1 MEYVRTG
8 IEDLDGFFAGKG
20 YPKGNTILALGG
32 PGSGKSIFAMQYI
45 YNGARLYNEPGIYV
59 TLEESPEKLEKNIA
73 AFGWDLKKLIE
84 DGLLLMI
91 DATTPRVE
99 STDEEVLRY
108 GLSVENLI
116 KNIEANVKAIKAKR
130 LVIDSLSVM
139 GFYGKDEFEVRTE
152 MIKLSV
158 SLSNLGVTSLVI
170 SEARTND
177 IGLREFPLETFMF
190 DGVIWLMLDTA
201 TQDRLIA
208 IRKMRGTKHVLGTFK
223 FVIGDSGIRIKA

>member
-8 IEDLDGFFAGKG
+8 IEDLDNFFANKG
-20 YPKGNTILALGG
+20 YPRGNTILALGG
-32 PGSGKSIFAMQYI
+32 PGSGKSIFALQYI
-45 YNGARLYNEPGIYV
+45 YNGAKLYGEPGIYV
-59 TLEESPEKLEKNIA
+59 TMEESPEKIKKNIA
-73 AFGWDLKKLIE
+73 AFGWDLDKLTE
-84 DGLLLMI
+84 EGLLLVI

-99 STDEEVLRY
+99 SADEDVLRY
-108 GLSVENLI
+108 GLSVENLV

-130 LVIDSLSVM
+130 LVLDSLSVM

-158 SLSNLGVTSLVI
+158 SLSNIGVTSVVV
-170 SEARTND
+170 SEAKTNE
-177 IGLREFPLETFMF
+177 IGLKEFPLETFMF

-201 TQDRLIA
+201 TQERLIA